1 MRIYFTRHQHDTER
15 THNHRQVF
23 CYYCSLSVWHNNQ
36 RKLCWK
42 ISTHSDFSPNQGRI
56 QEFLIGGSKLWFAKD
71 CSTFLCQIT
80 FPPHPLPPVAEK
92 AEMTMSF
99 SICELFWRVLISLE
113 FSLVAKCNTH
123 FIEKNSQLKRDI
135 RSCRC
140 KNFSLKQASG
150 LIGVCLD
157 PPDPLPGSATEALL
171 G

>member
-1 MRIYFTRHQHDTER
+1 MLTVLHENLLYKTSTRHRKNSKQSKIVTIDSCFAIIVAYQCGVTNRE
-15 THNHRQVF
+15 
-23 CYYCSLSVWHNNQ
+23 SSVEKYPHT
-36 RKLCWK
+36 L
-42 ISTHSDFSPNQGRI
+42 ILALLNQGRI

-123 FIEKNSQLKRDI
+123 FIKKKHPVKKWYSTL
-135 RSCRC
+135 SM
-140 KNFSLKQASG
+140 
-150 LIGVCLD
+150 
-157 PPDPLPGSATEALL
+157 
-171 G
+171 

>member
-1 MRIYFTRHQHDTER
+1 MTPKELKTEQDC
-15 THNHRQVF
+15 NHRQLF

-36 RKLCWK
+36 RKFCWK

-123 FIEKNSQLKRDI
+123 FITKKNSQLKSDI

-140 KNFSLKQASG
+140 KNFSLKQVSG
-150 LIGVCLD
+150 LIGVHLD